1 MPYLICN
8 NCNVS
13 YEIKD
18 ISEMDDF
25 HTCTCGNELKFYET
39 VEEYMY
45 EGLDAQN
52 ESEEDTK
59 GAFYSI
65 NKKNLVLMEMNMLK
79 EHEETEKRERE
90 LRDLKYRIRH
100 AIKGNKEESEDSEEY
115 VPIIAKEFGDK
126 SLKKRKELLLKEME
140 LLKESK
146 KEDIWSYYFTL
157 ILVLF

>member
-1 MPYLICN
+1 MAYLICD

-13 YEIKD
+13 YKIKD

-45 EGLDAQN
+45 EGINTEN
-52 ESEEDTK
+52 EHEEDTK

-65 NKKNLVLMEMNMLK
+65 KKKNLVLMEMTMLK
-79 EHEETEKRERE
+79 EHEETEKRGRE
-90 LRDLKYRIRH
+90 IRDLKYRVRH
-100 AIKGNKEESEDSEEY
+100 AIKGKEEETDDSKEY

-146 KEDIWSYYFTL
+146 ERR
-157 ILVLF
+157 

>member
-1 MPYLICN
+1 MPYLICDK
-8 NCNVS
+8 CNIS

-45 EGLDAQN
+45 EEIDTEN
-52 ESEEDTK
+52 EHEEDTK

-65 NKKNLVLMEMNMLK
+65 NKKNLVFMEMNMLK
-79 EHEETEKRERE
+79 EHEETEKRERD

-100 AIKGNKEESEDSEEY
+100 AIKGNKEESEVPKDYE
-115 VPIIAKEFGDK
+115 PIIAREFGDK
-126 SLKKRKELLLKEME
+126 SLKKKKELLLKEME

-146 KEDIWSYYFTL
+146 ERK
-157 ILVLF
+157 